1 MKNTIIA
8 LIVGLLL
15 GGGLGTFLFPQ
26 IKTKEVQV
34 EKEVVVKDIVTV
46 TKVITKPDGTKE
58 EVTTT
63 TDKTKENKQ
72 NTSTK
77 TVAKANWHT
86 SISAKSKLTPVQID
100 IYTIQVEK
108 RILGDVFIGAVI
120 SSDKTVGISLGL
132 EF

>member
-72 NTSTK
+72 ITSTK
-77 TVAKANWHT
+77 TVAKANWHV
-86 SISAKSKLTPVQID
+86 SASAKSKIDKLQID
-100 IYTIQVEK
+100 IYTVQVEK
-108 RILGDVFIGAVI
+108 RIIGDLFLGVTG
-120 SSDKTVGISLGL
+120 STDKTVGLTIGL

>member
-8 LIVGLLL
+8 LVVGLLL

-26 IKTKEVQV
+26 VKTKEVQV
-34 EKEVVVKDIVTV
+34 EKEVVVKDVVTV
-46 TKVITKPDGTKE
+46 TKIITRPDGSKE

-72 NTSTK
+72 TTNTK
-77 TVAKANWHT
+77 TVAKANWHA
-86 SISAKSKLTPVQID
+86 SISAKSRIDKLQID
-100 IYTIQVEK
+100 VYTVQVEK
-108 RILGDVFIGAVI
+108 RIIGDLFFGVNA
-120 SSDKTVGISLGL
+120 STDKTVGVVLGL

>member
-8 LIVGLLL
+8 LVVGLLL

-26 IKTKEVQV
+26 VKTKEVQV

-46 TKVITKPDGTKE
+46 TKVITRPDGTKE
-58 EVTTT
+58 ELITV

-72 NTSTK
+72 TTSTK

-86 SISAKSKLTPVQID
+86 SISAKSKLSPVQVD

-108 RILGDVFIGAVI
+108 RILGDLFLGAVV
-120 SSDKTVGISLGL
+120 SSDKTVGLSIGL